1 MYFYNKAH
9 ELQPFLHGTLSG
21 SKSPAPGSEKNSGTQ
36 PAVLSGAQSCT
47 TATRPRVP
55 GAGMTMALRGH
66 LCPGPT
72 LLTSPSAGVGH
83 VSP

>member
-1 MYFYNKAH
+1 MYFYNRAQ
-9 ELQPFLHGTLSG
+9 ELRPFLHGTLSG
-21 SKSPAPGSEKNSGTQ
+21 SESPAPGSEKNSGTQ
-36 PAVLSGAQSCT
+36 AAVLSGAQSYT
-47 TATRPRVP
+47 TATHPCVP

-72 LLTSPSAGVGH
+72 LLIPPSAGVGH